1 MSKVNNIKIILSF
14 VFFSLAILF
23 ASLAINSYQIY
34 LKSQAASTPEQACLT
49 TLAEKPICDGGLLSN
64 ATCQMEKSSGDEI
77 AVGWRTYKINGNPTI
92 VNDDS
97 HASNLG
103 PGEIVMTPNGNNNY
117 SAGAYTQVNV
127 TQGKVYC
134 ASWHWG
140 APGPDNAPAH
150 YSRTLGIDP
159 YGGNDPTSPN
169 IVWGNTHTGPARQL
183 RYVPPDVN
191 VDVKTVAQ
199 SSKVTIFYK
208 VDCRDCP
215 GGSLILIDGINL
227 FDEGISNITTAPT
240 PSNTPGAT
248 NTPNPSQPTNT
259 PSPSIN
265 APSQTPTATNT
276 PIITNTP
283 TTTPIPTNTYTPT
296 PTKTN
301 TPTPTITLTPTP
313 TVTPTNTSTPT
324 PTNTPTPT
332 VTPTPQPTF
341 TPYPTYTLIPTYT
354 PQPTQLA
361 QNTNSLPQN
370 LTVNEQPPGITPWA
384 LFAIPLGLILIG
396 LLL

>member
-1 MSKVNNIKIILSF
+1 MSKQNNIKIIFSF

-34 LKSQAASTPEQACLT
+34 IKSRAASTPEQACLT
-49 TLAEKPICDGGLLSN
+49 TIAEKEICDGGLLSN
-64 ATCQMEKSSGDEI
+64 ATCQMEESGGDEI
-77 AVGWRTYKINGNPTI
+77 AVGWRTYKINGDPRI

-103 PGEIVMTPNGNNNY
+103 PGEIVMTPNGSDNY
-117 SAGAYTQVNV
+117 SAGAYTQVDV
-127 TQGKVYC
+127 TEGKLYC

-159 YGGNDPTSPN
+159 YGGNDPNSSN
-169 IVWGNTHTGPARQL
+169 VVWGNTHTGPARQL

-191 VDVKTVAQ
+191 VDIKTVAK
-199 SSKVTIFYK
+199 SNKMTIFYK
-208 VDCRDCP
+208 VDCIDCP

-227 FDEGISNITTAPT
+227 FDEGTSNVTTAPT
-240 PSNTPGAT
+240 PSNTPIAT
-248 NTPNPSQPTNT
+248 NTPNPSEPTLTPTSTIAQPSNTLTPTNT
-259 PSPSIN
+259 PL
-265 APSQTPTATNT
+265 
-276 PIITNTP
+276 
-283 TTTPIPTNTYTPT
+283 PTNTYTPT
-296 PTKTN
+296 PTKTL
-301 TPTPTITLTPTP
+301 TPTPTITLTPTA
-313 TVTPTNTSTPT
+313 TVTPTSTNTPT
-324 PTNTPTPT
+324 PSNTPTPT

-341 TPYPTYTLIPTYT
+341 TPYPTYTIIPTYT

-361 QNTNSLPQN
+361 QNNNSPPQN

-384 LFAIPLGLILIG
+384 FIAVPLGLILIG